1 VALDSVLQPPAVIVV
16 AAIIPTT
23 AYAVLLTVLDERRPR
38 PWQAL
43 LALFLWGAVI
53 AAFSAARLNDLI
65 ASGLAGAT
73 GQAEARALVATA
85 GAPVVEEVLKAAGLL
100 LVLGKRPSLLRTPR
114 DGIVDGAW
122 IGLGFDLAENLEY
135 LALAAVQGG
144 TAGLVRGIWVRGFL
158 GGLKHA
164 VFTAT
169 VGAGLGWARSARTR
183 RGRLLAPACA
193 LLAAIAQHAAW
204 NAVASE
210 AITRT
215 LCGAATPT
223 AACMPE
229 PADLALFVSVPLI
242 VMVFVGPGALA
253 LLVIARRGASSRSQ

>member
-1 VALDSVLQPPAVIVV
+1 VALASGMQPPAVIVV
-16 AAIIPTT
+16 AAIIPAT
-23 AYAVLLTVLDERRPR
+23 AYAVLLAVLDERRPR
-38 PWQAL
+38 PWSAL

-65 ASGLAGAT
+65 ASGLSGAT
-73 GQAEARALVATA
+73 SQAEARTLIATA

-100 LVLGKRPSLLRTPR
+100 LVLAMRPSLLRTPR

-144 TAGLVRGIWVRGFL
+144 TAGLIRGIWVRGFL

-169 VGAGLGWARSARTR
+169 AGAGLGWARSARTR
-183 RGRLLAPACA
+183 RGLLLAPACG

-210 AITRT
+210 AITKA

-223 AACMPE
+223 AACRGE
-229 PADLALFVSVPLI
+229 PADIALFVSVPLI
-242 VMVFVGPGALA
+242 VMLFVGPGALA
-253 LLVIARRGASSRSQ
+253 LLAVVRRGPSSRSQ